1 MREMVLFINFEDRK
15 KLRQIQSVL
24 MTKKILM
31 KQIAKEDYSQPLG
44 ALAGIKEL
52 YKENMPYNGPALE
65 KEMMIF
71 VNIPNATLD
80 YILQSMRKKG
90 IQKVDYKAVLT
101 PTNLGWTIPE
111 LYKELEKEHAQFN
124 PQA

>member
-1 MREMVLFINFEDRK
+1 MREMILFVNFKDK
-15 KLRQIQSVL
+15 KRLRQIQSVL

-31 KQIAKEDYSQPLG
+31 KQIAKEDYLQPLG

-52 YKENMPYNGPALE
+52 YKEDVRYEGNELE

-71 VNIPNATLD
+71 VNIPNSTLD
-80 YILQSMRKKG
+80 YILQTMRKKG
-90 IQKVDYKAVLT
+90 IQKVDYKAVMT

-111 LYKELEKEHAQFN
+111 LYEELAKEHAQLH
-124 PQA
+124 PDA

>member
-1 MREMVLFINFEDRK
+1 MREMVLFVNFQDK
-15 KLRQIQSVL
+15 KRLRQIQSVL

-52 YKENMPYNGPALE
+52 YKENTQYEGAELE

-71 VNIPNATLD
+71 VNIPNSVLD
-80 YILQSMRKKG
+80 YILQAMRKKG
-90 IQKVDYKAVLT
+90 IKKVDYKAVMT

-111 LYKELEKEHAQFN
+111 LYEELSKEHAQFH
-124 PQA
+124 PQS